1 MNALFQNG
9 LFQNPWAQDLAWT
22 LLHFLWEGAA
32 LGFVAW
38 MGLRLLRR
46 RSANAR
52 YLWACLS
59 LGRMIAAALATFVL
73 LRPLAHAVE
82 PLAPNAATAMDPA
95 RLQEIMAVAP
105 LPLRAQLAFAPLLPW
120 ALAFWSLGVA
130 LLTLRLGGAWLWL
143 QRLRYTGARPA
154 GAEFQMRL
162 NTLIRRLHVD
172 RTVRLL
178 KSAMVEAPVVIGW
191 LRPAILVPVAAFS
204 GLTPE
209 ALDAVLAHELAH
221 IRRLDYLMNLL
232 QSAVEI
238 MFFYHPAVWWLSRE
252 IRAERENACDDVAVS
267 SCGDAL
273 LYARSLARLEEL
285 RGTAP
290 NPKLALASNGGS
302 LMSRIHRLIM
312 PPLPPSN
319 TARAGLFAAL
329 AFSLLGA
336 TTYKIAQAPTPKP
349 EDSKPRKV
357 SKMVVRSGKGDMNLK
372 MNGDVSLEPDSKGLV
387 KLGPGGSIELKVRE
401 GGKLKSFSARRDAK
415 GEVREWGIDGKA
427 LPMTP
432 EDEAWLRERLREVKQ
447 YQSRTPRTPERQS
460 KKVIIEQGGDSDAI
474 DSEGLE
480 GLQGLS
486 ALDAQVMDLDTS
498 QMRQDEVKKIVIES
512 KRIARDAATQAR
524 EARRQAREAA
534 KRAREIRIIVNKNLG
549 DKDAMDR
556 LKIEMGQLGEEMGR
570 AGEEMGKQVQ
580 VFVDTDDGEVPE
592 LNAGGTP
599 SPDGAPRRKT
609 KVRVMHLDGMDGEAF
624 RQTEIDLLKKQIER
638 MTTRLERLQKHE
650 ADPRRAPM
658 RPLRPLPPMPP
669 TPPTPPPPPASEHA
683 VPPPP
688 PPPAAPEP
696 PPPPPP
702 PDPPAP
708 GGSF

>member
-1 MNALFQNG
+1 MNDLVQNG

-32 LGFVAW
+32 LGCVAW

-52 YLWACLS
+52 YLWTCLC
-59 LGRMIAAALATFVL
+59 LGLMVAAAMATFAL
-73 LRPLAHAVE
+73 LRPLGHAVV
-82 PLAPNAATAMDPA
+82 PLASKTAVALDPA
-95 RLQEIMAVAP
+95 RLQEIMNQAP
-105 LPLRAQLAFAPLLPW
+105 LPLRAQLAFAPFLPW

-191 LRPAILVPVAAFS
+191 LRPAILVPVAAFT

-221 IRRLDYLMNLL
+221 IRRLDYLVNLL

-238 MFFYHPAVWWLSRE
+238 LFFYHPAVWWLSAE

-285 RGTAP
+285 RGSAP
-290 NPKLALASNGGS
+290 SPKLALASNGGS
-302 LMSRIHRLIM
+302 LMSRIHRLLL
-312 PPLPPSN
+312 PPLPPSSA
-319 TARAGLFAAL
+319 ARAGLFAAL

-336 TTYKIAQAPTPKP
+336 TTYKIAQAPAPKP

-357 SKMVVRSGKGDMNLK
+357 SKMAVRSGKSDMKLK

-387 KLGPGGSIELKVRE
+387 KLGPGGSIELKVRD
-401 GGKLKSFSARRDAK
+401 GAKLKTFSARRDAQ
-415 GEVREWGIDGKA
+415 GEVRDWAIDGKT

-432 EDEAWLRERLREVKQ
+432 EDETWLRERLKEVRK
-447 YQSRTPRTPERQS
+447 YQSQVPRTPERQS
-460 KKVIIEQGGDSDAI
+460 KKVIIERGGDSDAI
-474 DSEGLE
+474 DGEGLE
-480 GLQGLS
+480 ELQGLS
-486 ALDAQVMDLDTS
+486 GLDAKVMDLDTA
-498 QMRQDEVKKIVIES
+498 QMGKDEVKKLVIES
-512 KRIARDAATQAR
+512 KRMAR
-524 EARRQAREAA
+524 EAGRQAREAA

-549 DKDAMDR
+549 DKEGMER
-556 LKIEMGQLGEEMGR
+556 LKIELGKLGEEMGR

-580 VFVDTDDGEVPE
+580 VFVDTDDVDIPE
-592 LNAGGTP
+592 INMGGTP
-599 SPDGAPRRKT
+599 PPDGAPRRKT
-609 KVRVMHLDGMDGEAF
+609 KVRVMRLDGMDGEAF
-624 RQTEIDLLKKQIER
+624 RQSEIDMLKKQIER
-638 MTTRLERLQKHE
+638 MKTRLERLQKHE
-650 ADPRRAPM
+650 ADPRSAPM

-669 TPPTPPPPPASEHA
+669 APPSPPPPPGSEHA

-688 PPPAAPEP
+688 PSAPEP
-696 PPPPPP
+696 PQPPMP

-708 GGSF
+708 DGSI